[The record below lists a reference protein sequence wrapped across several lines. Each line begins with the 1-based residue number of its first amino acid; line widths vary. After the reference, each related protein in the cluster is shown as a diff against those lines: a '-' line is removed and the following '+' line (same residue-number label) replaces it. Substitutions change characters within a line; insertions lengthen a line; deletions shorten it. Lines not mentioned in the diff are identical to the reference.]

1 MKNLIIILLLTFSI
15 CSFAQSENKS
25 ELDSI
30 NVLVSKLKEK
40 GINHLKFKDIPI
52 DGNINSFVNELKK
65 QDYKI
70 LDVSQESAILT
81 GKFTGEEV
89 YIFVQATQK
98 SIVYGVTVV
107 FNEKETWKS
116 IKSQYENYKISLAKK
131 YGEPIESIEK
141 FDNDNIES
149 IGMELYALKEER
161 YNYFSFFGVNKD
173 GVIKLSISPD
183 AKLVINYA
191 DTINFL
197 IANIESQNDL

>member
-1 MKNLIIILLLTFSI
+1 IEFRKHFLYLYNQNQLIMKNLIIILLLTFSI

-89 YIFVQATQK
+89 
-98 SIVYGVTVV
+98 
-107 FNEKETWKS
+107 
-116 IKSQYENYKISLAKK
+116 
-131 YGEPIESIEK
+131 
-141 FDNDNIES
+141 
-149 IGMELYALKEER
+149 
-161 YNYFSFFGVNKD
+161 
-173 GVIKLSISPD
+173 
-183 AKLVINYA
+183 
-191 DTINFL
+191 
-197 IANIESQNDL
+197 